1 MWIWHRPAHCGLY
14 PQLLTKSIW
23 VLTYYRIHHISRGCN
38 PGPTEKTECCWLKFE
53 PAVCHSADRRLSNRA
68 NRAAVLGWG
77 ETTSDDMRLLF
88 SFNLNQIPI
97 FLTTIT
103 FRGWNH
109 HEVCSLL
116 RGKLPRDTLTKS
128 GKSMVTRSFPRVIFY
143 QFWLVIKLTCPVFF
157 TIMLSLCLSPTPRT
171 YVATQYPAQDSV
183 NLSTASNKLDK
194 HNQTELFPCISA
206 IGRYH

>member
-1 MWIWHRPAHCGLY
+1 MGSNILQNSSYFQGLQPRAY
-14 PQLLTKSIW
+14 REDGVLDWLT
-23 VLTYYRIHHISRGCN
+23 
-38 PGPTEKTECCWLKFE
+38 FE

-77 ETTSDDMRLLF
+77 ETKSDDMRLLF
-88 SFNLNQIPI
+88 SFNLNQ
-97 FLTTIT
+97 FSTTIT

-109 HEVCSLL
+109 HEVCALL